1 MAVLEYRELFLKEL
15 SGPISVSVDHPAPML
30 VICSNGKD
38 ILYILI
44 AHCIHSNLLASFLP
58 PVLLLHCSA
67 FLGNLAWPT
76 AASEMSMYNEYSA
89 EIGWDVV
96 VAKKHE
102 L

>member
-58 PVLLLHCSA
+58 PVLLLHCVS
-67 FLGNLAWPT
+67 FPGQSRLAHR
-76 AASEMSMYNEYSA
+76 SLR
-89 EIGWDVV
+89 DVHV
-96 VAKKHE
+96 
-102 L
+102 